1 MNTDFKACLM
11 GAPLDTGNM
20 GVTALGTSLIHLIL
34 GAVPEAGV
42 SFFLIRKSPDPYRV
56 TVGDRVV
63 EIPVINCRLAPKV
76 RPGEHVIGLLL
87 LAAAYRMVPLT
98 WFRKKL
104 LEGNRRLNAI
114 AEADFVGDIR
124 GGDSFSD
131 IYGLDGMIIGSLPSA
146 IALLLGKDLVLL
158 PQTYGPYKTW
168 VARRLAGSILRRAK
182 TILSRDET
190 GLNVV
195 RELLGGK
202 GAAGRLHFCPDVAF
216 SLDPRQ
222 AVPLS
227 FRPDTPLDR
236 SIPIVGLN
244 VSGLLYNGGFTRKN
258 MFGLAFDYR
267 DFVHH
272 LAGTMLSETEA
283 SLLLVPHTFAPEG
296 NVESDPAACGEL
308 FRELESR
315 YPGRI
320 HMVAREYG
328 ASEIKGIIGM
338 CDFFVGSRMHAC
350 IAALSLGIPTVGV
363 AYSRKF
369 AGLFESVGAGHMVV
383 DARNVEE
390 GRAVE
395 TILAA
400 FHRRAEEKTALS
412 ERVRDVRR
420 LLGDTFRE
428 LMAGERRG

>member
-1 MNTDFKACLM
+1 MNTGFKACLM

-20 GVTALGTSLIHLIL
+20 GVTALGTSLIHLVL
-34 GAVPEAGV
+34 GEVPEAEI
-42 SFFLIRKSPDPYRV
+42 SFFLIRKSPEPYCV
-56 TVGDRVV
+56 TLGDRSV

-87 LAAAYRMVPLT
+87 LAAAYRMVPLN

-104 LEGNRRLNAI
+104 LNGNQRLKAI

-131 IYGLDGMIIGSLPSA
+131 IYGLDEMIIGSLPSA

-158 PQTYGPYKTW
+158 PQTYGPYKNW
-168 VARRLAGSILRRAK
+168 AARRLAGILLRKAK
-182 TILSRDET
+182 IILSRDEA
-190 GLNVV
+190 GLRVV
-195 RELLGGK
+195 KELLGGN
-202 GAAGRLHFCPDVAF
+202 GSAGRLHFCPDVAF

-236 SIPIVGLN
+236 SVPIVGLN

-258 MFGLAFDYR
+258 MFGLAFEYR
-267 DFVHH
+267 DFVHR

-283 SLLLVPHTFAPEG
+283 SLLLVPHTFAPGG
-296 NVESDPAACGEL
+296 NVESDPAACEEL
-308 FRELESR
+308 FRDLDSR
-315 YPGRI
+315 YPGRV

-328 ASEIKGIIGM
+328 ASEIKGIIGL

-350 IAALSLGIPTVGV
+350 IGALSQGIPTVGV

-400 FHRRAEEKTALS
+400 FHRRAQEKTVLL
-412 ERVRDVRR
+412 ERIRDVRT
-420 LLGDTFRE
+420 LLRGTFRE
-428 LMAGERRG
+428 LLAKERSG

>member
-1 MNTDFKACLM
+1 MNTGFKACLM

-20 GVTALGTSLIHLIL
+20 GVTALGTSLIHLVL
-34 GAVPEAGV
+34 GEFPEAEI
-42 SFFLIRKSPDPYRV
+42 SFFLIRKSPEPYCV
-56 TVGDRVV
+56 TVGDRSV
-63 EIPVINCRLAPKV
+63 EIPVINCRMAPKV

-87 LAAAYRMVPLT
+87 LAAAYRMVPLN

-104 LEGNRRLNAI
+104 LHGNPRLKAI

-131 IYGLDGMIIGSLPSA
+131 IYGLDEMIIGSLPSA

-158 PQTYGPYKTW
+158 PQTYGPYNNW
-168 VARRLAGSILRRAK
+168 AARRLAGIILRKAK
-182 TILSRDET
+182 IILSRDET
-190 GLNVV
+190 GLRVV
-195 RELLGGK
+195 KELLGGN
-202 GAAGRLHFCPDVAF
+202 GAVGRLHFCPDVAF

-236 SIPIVGLN
+236 SVPIVGLN

-258 MFGLAFDYR
+258 MFGLAFEYR
-267 DFVHH
+267 DFVHR
-272 LAGTMLSETEA
+272 LAGTMLSETDA
-283 SLLLVPHTFAPEG
+283 SLLLVPHTFAPGG

-308 FRELESR
+308 FRDLDSR
-315 YPGRI
+315 YPGRV

-350 IAALSLGIPTVGV
+350 IGALSQGIPTVGV

-369 AGLFESVGAGHMVV
+369 AGLFESVGVGHMVV

-400 FHRRAEEKTALS
+400 YHRRAQEKSVLL
-412 ERVRDVRR
+412 ERVRDVRA
-420 LLGDTFRE
+420 LLGDTFRQ
-428 LMAGERRG
+428 LLAKGRSG